1 MTSHIPF
8 TLFVWNTVYVTTG
21 YTTRPASKPVDLVH
35 NHATQLT
42 RFKTGRQYNGNIA
55 EHRSKT
61 KLRSM
66 RACGAFSLYKF
77 VHSLNREQVQGETN

>member
-1 MTSHIPF
+1 M
-8 TLFVWNTVYVTTG
+8 NRGAYVTTG

-42 RFKTGRQYNGNIA
+42 RLKPTVNYNGNIA

-66 RACGAFSLYKF
+66 CARGALQLHIVSLQESIIIA
-77 VHSLNREQVQGETN
+77 VL